1 MVTMLPAE
9 ARLPIAALDALDRLL
24 VLEERE
30 RGALADRLHDGPLQD
45 LVATRYLADLTV
57 QAAAR
62 SATPATVA
70 ERLGAVRDAAQ
81 DALVGTRRL
90 LGSLTARC
98 ADGTG
103 LTQALAALGTA
114 GGGAGGGGRGAA
126 GGAARG
132 GGGLAVEVQAADAGT
147 LPPGIAIVAYRLVQA
162 LLADTAERGATTAV
176 VRARRTSDALEVSVA
191 GSVAPDL
198 EAPAVARW
206 VVRIGMLGGTILTDP
221 TGTTTARLPM
231 PAGAVPEPLVG
242 TTDPAHTTTMRP
254 EAT

>member
-1 MVTMLPAE
+1 MLPAE
-9 ARLPIAALDALDRLL
+9 ARLPSAALDALDRLL

-62 SATPATVA
+62 SATPASVA

-114 GGGAGGGGRGAA
+114 AGAA
-126 GGAARG
+126 GG

-176 VRARRTSDALEVSVA
+176 VRARRTSEALEVSVA

-198 EAPAVARW
+198 EAAAVARW

-231 PAGAVPEPLVG
+231 AAGAVPEPLVG
-242 TTDPAHTTTMRP
+242 TPDPAHTTTMRP

>member
-1 MVTMLPAE
+1 MLPAE
-9 ARLPIAALDALDRLL
+9 ARLPSAALDALDRLL

-114 GGGAGGGGRGAA
+114 AGAA
-126 GGAARG
+126 GGG

-176 VRARRTSDALEVSVA
+176 VRARRTSEALEVSVA

-198 EAPAVARW
+198 EAAAVARW

-231 PAGAVPEPLVG
+231 AAGAVPEPLVG
-242 TTDPAHTTTMRP
+242 TPDPAHTTTMRP

>member
-1 MVTMLPAE
+1 MLPAE
-9 ARLPIAALDALDRLL
+9 ARVPSAALDALDRLL

-114 GGGAGGGGRGAA
+114 GGAGGGGG
-126 GGAARG
+126 G

-176 VRARRTSDALEVSVA
+176 VRARRTSEALEVSVA

-206 VVRIGMLGGTILTDP
+206 VVRIGMLGGSILTDP

-242 TTDPAHTTTMRP
+242 TPDPAHTTTMRP

>member
-1 MVTMLPAE
+1 MLPAE
-9 ARLPIAALDALDRLL
+9 ARLPSAALDALDRLL

-114 GGGAGGGGRGAA
+114 AGAA
-126 GGAARG
+126 GGG

-176 VRARRTSDALEVSVA
+176 VRARRTSEALEVSVA
-191 GSVAPDL
+191 GSVSPDL
-198 EAPAVARW
+198 EAAAVARW

-231 PAGAVPEPLVG
+231 AAGAVPEPLVG
-242 TTDPAHTTTMRP
+242 TPDPAHTTTMRP

>member
-1 MVTMLPAE
+1 MLPAE
-9 ARLPIAALDALDRLL
+9 ARLPSAALDALDRLL

-114 GGGAGGGGRGAA
+114 AGAA
-126 GGAARG
+126 GGAAG
-132 GGGLAVEVQAADAGT
+132 GGAGGAAGGLAVEVQAADAGT

-176 VRARRTSDALEVSVA
+176 VRARRTPEALEVSVA

>member
-1 MVTMLPAE
+1 VVTMLPAE
-9 ARLPIAALDALDRLL
+9 ARLPSAALDALDRLL

-114 GGGAGGGGRGAA
+114 GGAA
-126 GGAARG
+126 GGAAGG

-176 VRARRTSDALEVSVA
+176 VRARRTSEALEVSVA

-198 EAPAVARW
+198 DAPAVARW

-221 TGTTTARLPM
+221 TGTTKARLAM

-242 TTDPAHTTTMRP
+242 TPDPAHTTTMRP

>member
-1 MVTMLPAE
+1 MLPAE
-9 ARLPIAALDALDRLL
+9 ARLPSAALDALDRLL

-114 GGGAGGGGRGAA
+114 GGGAGGAAGGRA
-126 GGAARG
+126 GGAA
-132 GGGLAVEVQAADAGT
+132 GGLAVEVQAADAGT

-176 VRARRTSDALEVSVA
+176 VRARRTSEALEVSVA
-191 GSVAPDL
+191 GSVSPDL

>member
-1 MVTMLPAE
+1 MLPAE
-9 ARLPIAALDALDRLL
+9 ARLPSAALDALDRLL

-114 GGGAGGGGRGAA
+114 AAGAA
-126 GGAARG
+126 GGAAGGG

-176 VRARRTSDALEVSVA
+176 VRARRTSEALEVSVA

-198 EAPAVARW
+198 EAAAVARW

-231 PAGAVPEPLVG
+231 AAGAVPEPLVG
-242 TTDPAHTTTMRP
+242 TPDPAHTTTMRP

>member
-1 MVTMLPAE
+1 MLPAE
-9 ARLPIAALDALDRLL
+9 ARLPSAALDALDRLL

-114 GGGAGGGGRGAA
+114 GGGAGGAAGGRA
-126 GGAARG
+126 GGAA
-132 GGGLAVEVQAADAGT
+132 GGLAVEVQAADAGT

-176 VRARRTSDALEVSVA
+176 VRARRTLEALEVSVA

-206 VVRIGMLGGTILTDP
+206 VVRIGMLGGSILTDP

-231 PAGAVPEPLVG
+231 PGAVPEPLVG
-242 TTDPAHTTTMRP
+242 TPDPAHTTTMRP

>member
-1 MVTMLPAE
+1 VVTMLPAE
-9 ARLPIAALDALDRLL
+9 ARLPSAALDALDRLL

-114 GGGAGGGGRGAA
+114 GGGAGGAAGGRA
-126 GGAARG
+126 GGAA
-132 GGGLAVEVQAADAGT
+132 GGLAVEVQAADAGT

-176 VRARRTSDALEVSVA
+176 VRARRTSEALEVSVA
-191 GSVAPDL
+191 GSVSPDL

>member
-1 MVTMLPAE
+1 MLPAE
-9 ARLPIAALDALDRLL
+9 ARLPSAALDALDRLL

-57 QAAAR
+57 QAAAH

-114 GGGAGGGGRGAA
+114 AGAA
-126 GGAARG
+126 GGG

-176 VRARRTSDALEVSVA
+176 VRARRTSEALEVSVA

-198 EAPAVARW
+198 EAAAVARW

-231 PAGAVPEPLVG
+231 AAGAVPEPLVG
-242 TTDPAHTTTMRP
+242 TPDPAHTTTMRP

>member
-1 MVTMLPAE
+1 MLPAE
-9 ARLPIAALDALDRLL
+9 ARLPSAALDALDRLL

-114 GGGAGGGGRGAA
+114 AGAA
-126 GGAARG
+126 GGG

-176 VRARRTSDALEVSVA
+176 VRARRTSEALEVSVA
-191 GSVAPDL
+191 GSVSPDL

-231 PAGAVPEPLVG
+231 AAGAVPEPLVG
-242 TTDPAHTTTMRP
+242 TPDPAHTTTMRP